1 MNKKL
6 KTILTAS
13 LALNILLIGFV
24 LGRGAGMIR
33 HDKPKD
39 HFAMKEE
46 RIIQVLPAE
55 KQEEAR
61 NILQRMQEIR
71 KDKFKKDK
79 LVFKEVEAQVLAKN
93 FDEARFLEEM
103 SKLDSSMILVKTES
117 DKVLAG
123 FLKTLNQDERK
134 DLLEEFKS
142 MHKFFRG
149 DKFNRKDDR
158 HKEDRDENRRFE
170 RK

>member
-1 MNKKL
+1 
-6 KTILTAS
+6 
-13 LALNILLIGFV
+13 
-24 LGRGAGMIR
+24 
-33 HDKPKD
+33 
-39 HFAMKEE
+39 
-46 RIIQVLPAE
+46 
-55 KQEEAR
+55 
-61 NILQRMQEIR
+61 
-71 KDKFKKDK
+71 
-79 LVFKEVEAQVLAKN
+79 
-93 FDEARFLEEM
+93 M